1 MTRQIHDQFGK
12 ELLAELVQPLGQV
25 GVNKEI
31 HAETYHADL
40 SFVPSP
46 TATLAQFQKLGQLGK
61 MITQSCLIEYFWKP
75 PTIGEIRSCL
85 LKLFSW
91 HSQLQR
97 EAKQR
102 KAKANQIRFTDRQ
115 LPRLWIVTTSL
126 PGPLLNKC
134 LPFLQLPNDND
145 GVYLFGGELLKTAIV
160 VIDQLP
166 LTEETVWLRL
176 LGQGA
181 AQEAAVET
189 VLTWVKTE
197 PSLSNVLEIIYKWC
211 TLLDTKPRLTQ
222 PEKELLMNLSAA
234 YQEARQKAVQ
244 QGIQQ
249 GVQQGR
255 LEERHGLVESL
266 LKSRFGKI
274 DKTLSTVIEPLVQGS
289 PQEVA
294 DWLLHLSREE
304 LITKFGKSRKV
315 R

>member
-46 TATLAQFQKLGQLGK
+46 TAVAVQFQKLGQLGQ

-97 EAKQR
+97 EAKQQ
-102 KAKANQIRFTDRQ
+102 KAKAHQIRFTDRQ

-134 LPFLQLPNDND
+134 LPFLQPSNDND

-189 VLTWVKTE
+189 VLTWVKTD

-234 YQEARQKAVQ
+234 YQEARQKA
-244 QGIQQ
+244 
-249 GVQQGR
+249 VQQGR

-304 LITKFGKSRKV
+304 LIAKFGKSRKIM
-315 R
+315 